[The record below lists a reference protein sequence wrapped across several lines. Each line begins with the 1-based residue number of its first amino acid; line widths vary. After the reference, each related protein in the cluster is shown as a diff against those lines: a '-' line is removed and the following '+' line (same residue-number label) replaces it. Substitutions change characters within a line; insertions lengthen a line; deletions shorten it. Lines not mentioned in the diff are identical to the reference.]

1 MTPRVSVIVAARDAG
16 ETLEATLA
24 SVGAQTFTDWEVVL
38 VDDGSTDG
46 TGEIA
51 RTAIDRI
58 RVLRHE
64 VAQGPGASRNQAVR
78 EAQGELVAILDADDL
93 WRPRYLESQLAVYDR
108 ALAEGRRVGAVCC
121 DADLLGPDGP
131 MGIRW
136 SQRVGGAQAVDIT
149 TMLHENVVF
158 TSVLCPRS
166 VFQALDGYEED
177 DRIHLEDYDLWL
189 RMIERGWEVVMNPE
203 TLAVYRL
210 GADARSSKVEQM
222 AMGGSMIMTRALER
236 GALTAAQRRLA
247 RKRRRMYE
255 VVRRRATIAAEPAPV
270 RRAVAMAR
278 AAPAIVLSV
287 VEHPERWR
295 HWLREGP
302 RSAGGRR
309 HAG

>member
-1 MTPRVSVIVAARDAG
+1 MKPRVSVIVAARDAG
-16 ETLEATLA
+16 DTLEATLA
-24 SVGAQTFTDWEVVL
+24 SIRAQTFTDWEVVL
-38 VDDGSTDG
+38 VDDGSNDG

-51 RTAIDRI
+51 RTAIDRM
-58 RVLRHE
+58 RVVRHE
-64 VAQGPGASRNQAVR
+64 VAQGPGASRNRAVR
-78 EAQGELVAILDADDL
+78 EARGELVAILDADDV
-93 WRPRYLESQLAVYDR
+93 WYPSYLESQLAAYDQ
-108 ALAEGRRVGAVCC
+108 AIVEGRRVGAVCC

-131 MGIRW
+131 TGTRW
-136 SQRVGGAQAVDIT
+136 SQRVGGAQAADIT

-166 VFQALDGYEED
+166 VFQELGGYEED
-177 DRIHLEDYDLWL
+177 ERIHLEDYDLWL
-189 RMIERGWEVVMNPE
+189 RMIERGWEIVMNHE

-210 GADARSSKVEQM
+210 GAAARSSKVERM
-222 AMGGSMIMTRALER
+222 ATGGSMIMTRALER

-255 VVRRRATIAAEPAPV
+255 VVRRRAKIAAEPGPV

-287 VEHPERWR
+287 LEHPERWG

-302 RSAGGRR
+302 RSAGERR